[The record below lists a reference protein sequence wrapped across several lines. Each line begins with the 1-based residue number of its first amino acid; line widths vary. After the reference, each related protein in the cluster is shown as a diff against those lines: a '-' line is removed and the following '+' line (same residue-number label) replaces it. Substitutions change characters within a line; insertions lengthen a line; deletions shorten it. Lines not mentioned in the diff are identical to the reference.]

1 MNNPNQQYY
10 QYGKEMLKTVH
21 YKVLNNTATPLHY
34 YAIFCLTKGGI
45 FQRGVEYCPPI
56 TWSVYTIHM
65 KAVFAFN
72 YNSKHTSG
80 TLHDK

>member
-1 MNNPNQQYY
+1 MNNPNRQYY
-10 QYGKEMLKTVH
+10 QYGKEMFKTVH
-21 YKVLNNTATPLHY
+21 YKLLN
-34 YAIFCLTKGGI
+34 IFCLTKGGI